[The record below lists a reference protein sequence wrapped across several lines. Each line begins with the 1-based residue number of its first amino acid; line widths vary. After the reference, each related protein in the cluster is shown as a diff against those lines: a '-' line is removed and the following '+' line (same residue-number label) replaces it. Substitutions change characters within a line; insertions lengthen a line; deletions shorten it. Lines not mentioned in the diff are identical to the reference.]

1 MAYSPYSDIQK
12 VYNAKVAWNKATTDE
27 ERKRQN
33 EIATAARKNLEA
45 YGYSDVVNQISA
57 SGADATATRKILEK
71 YAPTTTNTNKNTTA
85 PASTE
90 LSNPELITINNN
102 ETRNKINQL
111 WGTQKSDR
119 EVMANKYNKLEN
131 TAYSNPFETDEAKAI
146 LAKYDLAAMQGRN
159 NAVAS
164 GGASNGGNIDSYAA
178 ANALRQQAALT
189 NKGQMVVL
197 DAHNNKIN
205 NVKGIL
211 ESLGVYQQNQD
222 KGMQTTIGL
231 QANEGQRLF
240 ENEETAKNND
250 VARKSEIASVT
261 GYVPNEWTY
270 ENNIYLNSDGTVK
283 DEFLTD
289 EFDSTGGFT
298 TIINNAKAKLATTT
312 DATERANLQ
321 ATINAATQAK
331 ALKTFSS
338 PKYSKYA
345 HEVQG
350 VTPTKTEGARVADMN
365 NETVLKTL
373 GIESADKRYEID
385 ATKEINA
392 DKNATELAIADKKVS
407 TSDLD
412 YNDIVKMLKQ
422 TKTPSQELI
431 NAYNALGIDGTQYTT
446 QNPPPMTGTDV
457 EGTSPT
463 VDLGDDANKTPEES
477 KEKDIFTQWEDS
489 GVTFKTF
496 TVQKPSDTDYAAK
509 LESADVDKHG
519 EKAINGVYSAVAN
532 GELGINGTVSNYD
545 LADYLISHSDTNDT
559 NKNQL
564 KKVFAYFGLDKNM
577 LEQVE
582 DSGFWFWQ
590 WGQGTNYKK

>member
-1 MAYSPYSDIQK
+1 MASTYNPYLDIQK
-12 VYNAKVAWNKATTDE
+12 VYNAKVAWNQATTDA

-45 YGYSDVVNQISA
+45 YGYGDVVNQISA
-57 SGADATATRKILEK
+57 SGADATAVRKVLEK
-71 YAPTTTNTNKNTTA
+71 YNPQPTA
-85 PASTE
+85 PASTT
-90 LSNPELITINNN
+90 LSNSELITTNNN

-111 WGTQKSDR
+111 WGTQTNDR
-119 EVMANKYNKLEN
+119 EVMAGKYDKLEE
-131 TAYSNPFETDEAKAI
+131 TAYANPFETEEGKAI
-146 LAKYDLAAMQGRN
+146 IGKYDLAAMQGRK

-164 GGASNGGNIDSYAA
+164 GGSSNGGNIDSYAA

-189 NKGQMVVL
+189 SQGQMVAL

-261 GYVPNEWTY
+261 GYTPNEWSY
-270 ENNIYLNSDGTVK
+270 ENNIYLNKDGTVR

-289 EFDSTGGFT
+289 EFDATGGFT

-345 HEVQG
+345 GEVQG
-350 VTPTKTEGARVADMN
+350 VTPTKTEAARVADMN

-373 GIESADKRYEID
+373 DAESADTRYGID
-385 ATKEINA
+385 AEKEIANA
-392 DKNATELAIADKKVS
+392 NNANEIAKINAEKDAQKELLEYQKNLSGNGGVQALSEEAIKTAQTVVKNINDKLKRHSSNTDQRELIKYNGGGQFILDLPSNAPTADSWRWEIIPDIANSTALTEQEKVS
-407 TSDLD
+407 ILYGLGYDQQDLID
-412 YNDIVKMLKQ
+412 VLG
-422 TKTPSQELI
+422 QE
-431 NAYNALGIDGTQYTT
+431 YT
-446 QNPPPMTGTDV
+446 D
-457 EGTSPT
+457 
-463 VDLGDDANKTPEES
+463 
-477 KEKDIFTQWEDS
+477 
-489 GVTFKTF
+489 
-496 TVQKPSDTDYAAK
+496 
-509 LESADVDKHG
+509 
-519 EKAINGVYSAVAN
+519 
-532 GELGINGTVSNYD
+532 
-545 LADYLISHSDTNDT
+545 
-559 NKNQL
+559 
-564 KKVFAYFGLDKNM
+564 
-577 LEQVE
+577 
-582 DSGFWFWQ
+582 
-590 WGQGTNYKK
+590 

>member
-27 ERKRQN
+27 ERKRQS

-45 YGYSDVVNQISA
+45 YGYSDVANQISA
-57 SGADATATRKILEK
+57 SGADATAARKILEK
-71 YAPTTTNTNKNTTA
+71 YAPKPSTTLTENKTA
-85 PASTE
+85 PASTD

-111 WGTQKSDR
+111 WGTQASDR
-119 EVMANKYNKLEN
+119 ETMAKKYDKLEK

-146 LAKYDLAAMQGRN
+146 LAKYDLAAMQGRD

-189 NKGQMVVL
+189 NKGQMVAL

-222 KGMQTTIGL
+222 KGMQTTIGI

-250 VARKSEIASVT
+250 VARKSQVASVT
-261 GYVPNEWTY
+261 GYTPNEWTY

-298 TIINNAKAKLATTT
+298 TIINNAKEKLKTTT

-350 VTPTKTEGARVADMN
+350 VTPTKTEDARVADMN

-373 GIESADKRYEID
+373 GIESADTRYGID
-385 ATKEINA
+385 AEKEIANA
-392 DKNATELAIADKKVS
+392 NNATELAKINAEKEAQKELLELEAQLKQASTGQLTDDAKKQTIASINNTYKDVVSGDLISQVGGKYVINGGYGGAVARYLMSALGDPDAVAELMYQLFGTPKADTAVALSKAKVY
-407 TSDLD
+407 DWEVD
-412 YNDIVKMLKQ
+412 YN
-422 TKTPSQELI
+422 P
-431 NAYNALGIDGTQYTT
+431 
-446 QNPPPMTGTDV
+446 
-457 EGTSPT
+457 
-463 VDLGDDANKTPEES
+463 
-477 KEKDIFTQWEDS
+477 
-489 GVTFKTF
+489 
-496 TVQKPSDTDYAAK
+496 
-509 LESADVDKHG
+509 
-519 EKAINGVYSAVAN
+519 
-532 GELGINGTVSNYD
+532 SNY
-545 LADYLISHSDTNDT
+545 N
-559 NKNQL
+559 
-564 KKVFAYFGLDKNM
+564 
-577 LEQVE
+577 
-582 DSGFWFWQ
+582 
-590 WGQGTNYKK
+590 